1 MSPATEAPGKSP
13 PAVASIARDPF
24 ALELIKNAL
33 VALADEM
40 ALTIH
45 RTARSFVVKEALD
58 FSTALFLADGQL
70 IAQGTCLPFH
80 LGAMPFAVR
89 CTEMSHSQC
98 RADQK

>member
-1 MSPATEAPGKSP
+1 MTYVGELDER
-13 PAVASIARDPF
+13 SIVFRDVTARDPF
-24 ALELIKNAL
+24 ALELIKNSL

-40 ALTIH
+40 ALTVY

-58 FSTALFLADGQL
+58 FSTALFMADGQL

-89 CTEMSHSQC
+89 AVTAGTALPK
-98 RADQK
+98 R